1 MASKKKNSINFR
13 KYKTKREMNIGI
25 LIFAI
30 VLIYLVVTIFMYA
43 TDKRISVYEVREGS
57 IVKDNSYTGIILRNE
72 TVVTAEA
79 EGYISYYQ
87 NESSKIKAGSNVYVL
102 SPSKL
107 DTVEAEGTENT
118 ALSSEEQKNLNVKV
132 QNFNENFSSQK
143 FSAVYNLKNEFQT
156 ALLDASSLSKQSQID
171 AIIAQ
176 SGSDVTAYQSPK
188 DGVLIRCFDG
198 YETLTED
205 KLDSSCFDRS
215 NIEIHRIDDQ
225 SEIKK
230 DDPVYRL
237 VTSEEWDVYVEL
249 DEDMIEKQFDEEMKA
264 QLEEGE
270 AVSVKVRIDK
280 DSETLWS
287 DFSLIKKKKQS
298 YGKLHF
304 ENSMIRYADD
314 RFLNIELILEDEQGL
329 KIPKSAVIEKE
340 FYTVP
345 SDYLTAS
352 GDSSG
357 QGVMIQKKTSITYQE
372 ATVYYRTDDEY
383 VYLNPNDFKKNTVLV
398 KPDSQE
404 TLNLK
409 TTKTLKGVYCINK
422 GYAVFKPVSI
432 LCENDDYYIV
442 QDGNSYG
449 LSNYDHIVQD
459 GKSVK
464 ESEVV
469 FQ

>member
-1 MASKKKNSINFR
+1 M
-13 KYKTKREMNIGI
+13 
-25 LIFAI
+25 
-30 VLIYLVVTIFMYA
+30 
-43 TDKRISVYEVREGS
+43 
-57 IVKDNSYTGIILRNE
+57 
-72 TVVTAEA
+72 
-79 EGYISYYQ
+79 
-87 NESSKIKAGSNVYVL
+87 
-102 SPSKL
+102 
-107 DTVEAEGTENT
+107 
-118 ALSSEEQKNLNVKV
+118 
-132 QNFNENFSSQK
+132 
-143 FSAVYNLKNEFQT
+143 
-156 ALLDASSLSKQSQID
+156 
-171 AIIAQ
+171 
-176 SGSDVTAYQSPK
+176 
-188 DGVLIRCFDG
+188 
-198 YETLTED
+198 TED

-304 ENSMIRYADD
+304 ENSMIRYAED